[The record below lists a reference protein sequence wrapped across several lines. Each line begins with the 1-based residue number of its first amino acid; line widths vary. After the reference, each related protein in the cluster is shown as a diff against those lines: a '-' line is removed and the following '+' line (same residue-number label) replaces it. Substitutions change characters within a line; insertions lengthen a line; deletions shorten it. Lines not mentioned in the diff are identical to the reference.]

1 MRLRSLRSA
10 LHEQNIKGVCV
21 FQEHLLWYSDV
32 LFWIK
37 LPKFFH
43 LIDIFLL
50 TSRNLNTI
58 VYFFNPFFASILIL
72 CSELEC
78 SLLGYQVK
86 LLSKSIMVIHLSC
99 YTSTLTNSW
108 GSILPQTFLNQS
120 WLNLWEFLFRTSLVS
135 CLLAQ

>member
-1 MRLRSLRSA
+1 MRLSSLRSA

-21 FQEHLLWYSDV
+21 LQEHLLWYSDV
-32 LFWIK
+32 LIWIK

-50 TSRNLNTI
+50 KSGNLNTI

-86 LLSKSIMVIHLSC
+86 LISKSIMVIHLSC
-99 YTSTLTNSW
+99 YTSTLTNFW

-120 WLNLWEFLFRTSLVS
+120 WLNLWEFLFQTSLVS
-135 CLLAQ
+135 CLSAQ